1 MDFDQ
6 LAGLFFG
13 VIFIIVLYSIILYAL
28 RIMYKD
34 IKGGKRKTTNTIQK
48 NTIQKNTTQK
58 NTTQKTN
65 DSTKKASGSNIRG
78 LEVLTS
84 MDEAKLK
91 VGSVIPMATAIT
103 LGRKENNTVVLN
115 DRFVSSYHAKIYL
128 KNREYY
134 LEDLQSTN
142 ETYVNE
148 NKIEGNIRLN
158 VNDIIRFG
166 STAFKVIG

>member
-48 NTIQKNTTQK
+48 NTTQK

-65 DSTKKASGSNIRG
+65 DSTKKASGLNIRG

-142 ETYVNE
+142 GTYVNE

>member
-48 NTIQKNTTQK
+48 NTTQK

-78 LEVLTS
+78 QEVLTS

-142 ETYVNE
+142 GTYVNE

>member
-13 VIFIIVLYSIILYAL
+13 VIFIIILYSIILYAL

-34 IKGGKRKTTNTIQK
+34 VKGGKKKVT
-48 NTIQKNTTQK
+48 NTTQK
-58 NTTQKTN
+58 NTTQKAKNTTQKTK
-65 DSTKKASGSNIRG
+65 DSTKKENSTTIKG

-91 VGSVIPMATAIT
+91 VGSIIPINSTVT
-103 LGRKENNTVVLN
+103 LGRKDNNTIVLN

-128 KNREYY
+128 KNNEYF

-142 ETYVNE
+142 GTYINE
-148 NKIEGNIRLN
+148 NKIEGKVKLNI
-158 VNDIIRFG
+158 NDIVRFG
-166 STAFKVIG
+166 STAFKIIG

>member
-48 NTIQKNTTQK
+48 NTTQK

-84 MDEAKLK
+84 MDEVKLK

-142 ETYVNE
+142 GTYVNE

>member
-13 VIFIIVLYSIILYAL
+13 VIFIIVLYAIILYAL

-34 IKGGKRKTTNTIQK
+34 IKGGKRKPL

-58 NTTQKTN
+58 NTTQKAKDSARKTN
-65 DSTKKASGSNIRG
+65 STNSTTIRG

-84 MDEAKLK
+84 MDETKLK

-103 LGRKENNTVVLN
+103 LGRKENNSVVLN
-115 DRFVSSYHAKIYL
+115 DRFVSSYHARIYL
-128 KNREYY
+128 RNNEYF

-142 ETYVNE
+142 GTYVNE
-148 NKIEGNIRLN
+148 NKIEGKVKLNI
-158 VNDIIRFG
+158 NDIMRFG

>member
-13 VIFIIVLYSIILYAL
+13 VIFIIILYSIILYAL

-34 IKGGKRKTTNTIQK
+34 VKGGKKKVT
-48 NTIQKNTTQK
+48 NTTQK
-58 NTTQKTN
+58 NTTQKTK
-65 DSTKKASGSNIRG
+65 DSTKRENSTTIRG

-91 VGSVIPMATAIT
+91 VGSIIPMNSTVT
-103 LGRKENNTVVLN
+103 LGRKDNNTIVLN

-128 KNREYY
+128 KNNEYF

-142 ETYVNE
+142 GTYINE
-148 NKIEGNIRLN
+148 NKIEGKVKLNI
-158 VNDIIRFG
+158 NDIVRFG
-166 STAFKVIG
+166 STAFKIIG

>member
-34 IKGGKRKTTNTIQK
+34 VKGGKRKTT

-58 NTTQKTN
+58 NTTQKTK
-65 DSTKKASGSNIRG
+65 DSTKKVSSSSIRG

-91 VGSVIPMATAIT
+91 VGSVIPVATIIT

-128 KNREYY
+128 KNNEYY

-142 ETYVNE
+142 GTYVNE
-148 NKIEGNIRLN
+148 NKIEGNVKLN

>member
-34 IKGGKRKTTNTIQK
+34 IKGGKRKTT

-103 LGRKENNTVVLN
+103 LGRKENNTVVHN

-142 ETYVNE
+142 GTYVNE

>member
-48 NTIQKNTTQK
+48 NT
-58 NTTQKTN
+58 TQKTN
-65 DSTKKASGSNIRG
+65 DSTKKASGSSIRG

-142 ETYVNE
+142 GTYVNE